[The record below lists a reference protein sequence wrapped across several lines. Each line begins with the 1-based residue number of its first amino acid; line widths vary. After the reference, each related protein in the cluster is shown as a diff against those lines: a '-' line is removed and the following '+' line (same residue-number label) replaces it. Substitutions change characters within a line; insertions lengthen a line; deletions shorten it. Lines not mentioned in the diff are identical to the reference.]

1 MKYKKIANQ
10 SRPSEIQRY
19 RQDKWSQFGVVED
32 NNGDWVRYDD
42 YLSVKLELD
51 RIMASSFMTAVP
63 AEVYD
68 KLKLELDELKR
79 TQSDKI
85 SKNK

>member
-1 MKYKKIANQ
+1 MKYKKIANH

-51 RIMASSFMTAVP
+51 RIMASSFITAVP
-63 AEVYD
+63 AEEYD

-79 TQSDKI
+79 TQSNRI